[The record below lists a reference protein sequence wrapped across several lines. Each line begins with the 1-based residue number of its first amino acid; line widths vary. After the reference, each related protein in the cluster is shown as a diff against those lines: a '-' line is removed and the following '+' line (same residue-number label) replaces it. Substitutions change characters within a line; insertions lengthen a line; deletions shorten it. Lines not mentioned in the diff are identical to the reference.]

1 MSNLSESSPTVL
13 ITGCSRGIGLGLV
26 KQFLSIENVRVVATC
41 RNPDGATELQQLQN
55 DYSSRL
61 AVLPLDVNIKESF
74 DGLNE
79 VLNAIN
85 IQKIDILI
93 NNAGTIRY
101 IQIYHFK
108 R

>member
-1 MSNLSESSPTVL
+1 MFQLFKSSPTVL

-61 AVLPLDVNIKESF
+61 VVLPLDVNIKESCESVR
-74 DGLNE
+74 DAL
-79 VLNAIN
+79 ISRD
-85 IQKIDILI
+85 IQTIDILI
-93 NNAGTIRY
+93 NNAGINVL
-101 IQIYHFK
+101 
-108 R
+108 